1 MEAIMRMGTK
11 ELIFRLTAAAIGF
24 AATGAVFHV
33 AVAHSQEAEIIVQ
46 DTARGGFETPASN
59 QADRLSD
66 RQQLRFYFLDGR
78 DRLR

>member
-1 MEAIMRMGTK
+1 MRIGTR

-24 AATGAVFHV
+24 AVTGAVFRV
-33 AVAHSQEAEIIVQ
+33 AVAHSQEAPVIAQ
-46 DTARGGFETPASN
+46 HTARGGFETPVSN
-59 QADRLSD
+59 QADRLGD